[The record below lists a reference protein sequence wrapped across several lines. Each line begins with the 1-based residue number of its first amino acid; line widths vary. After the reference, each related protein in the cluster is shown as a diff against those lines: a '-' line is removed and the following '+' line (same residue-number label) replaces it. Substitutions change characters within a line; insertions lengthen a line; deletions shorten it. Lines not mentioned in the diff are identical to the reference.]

1 MIRPQHNVFGQG
13 ANPDQSIQSPG
24 VSFRAALRA
33 PGKMIVAERMILPAW
48 FDNLGESFSYVEGQ
62 FKTFRPSAE
71 NVNETPEST
80 ARLLQNRVSYK

>member
-1 MIRPQHNVFGQG
+1 MSSARVRSRTDPSKAQG
-13 ANPDQSIQSPG
+13 FHSGPRSG
-24 VSFRAALRA
+24 LRA

-48 FDNLGESFSYVEGQ
+48 FDNSRRRFLLCYVEGQ

-80 ARLLQNRVSYK
+80 AKLLQNRVSNK